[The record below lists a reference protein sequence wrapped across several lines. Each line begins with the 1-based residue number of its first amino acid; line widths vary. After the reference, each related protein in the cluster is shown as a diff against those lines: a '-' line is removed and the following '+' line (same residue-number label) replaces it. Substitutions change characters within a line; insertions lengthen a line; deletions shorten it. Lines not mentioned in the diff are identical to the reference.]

1 VARQDLVM
9 NDCDLRLRPLSVAD
23 EAVAVT
29 AHAEL
34 AADGFA
40 FLPDYPSDRP
50 WPEYVRMLTG
60 WRCGRDLPPDRVPGT
75 FLLAHVGPD
84 VVGRVSVRF
93 QLTEFLTGHG
103 GHIGY
108 GVRPGFRRRR
118 YASEILRQS
127 LVVAR
132 AEGVDRVLVTCDQD
146 NPGSAAVIQRN
157 GGVETD
163 PWTGADGAVN
173 RRFWID

>member
-1 VARQDLVM
+1 M
-9 NDCDLRLRPLSVAD
+9 KHCDLRLRPLAVGD
-23 EAVAVT
+23 ETVAVA

-34 AADGFA
+34 AAEDFA

-50 WPEYVRMLTG
+50 WPQYVRRLAR
-60 WRCGRDLPPDRVPGT
+60 WRCGLDLPSGRVPGT
-75 FLLAHVGPD
+75 LLLAQVGSD
-84 VVGRVSVRF
+84 VIGRSAVRF
-93 QLTEFLTGHG
+93 ELNEALTVHG

-108 GVRPGFRRRR
+108 AVRPGFRSRG

-132 AEGVDRVLVTCDQD
+132 AEGVHRVLVTCDQD
-146 NPGSAAVIQRN
+146 NAASAAVIQKS
-157 GGVETD
+157 GGVEIE
-163 PWTGADGAVN
+163 PWIRADGALN